1 MDPPNRC
8 FARYTAGGRGVTVS
22 DHGFRVDQL
31 DTMFYAP
38 TNWNGGNTQSWRADP
53 LTAAAGDLPTD
64 VDSAGHMKKRTLLPE
79 WEVYEAEDDQ
89 AWDSPPPPEPTHL
102 EYPPSRVKRAMRQLE
117 AASPASR
124 PASSAPTETSEVEIE
139 KEGVEQ
145 ERVEKEKAED
155 AFTEWRNAS
164 MSTSL
169 ELRAENEYCDAG
181 KALELVD
188 DMDQLY
194 GYCDCIGWEGD
205 D

>member
-8 FARYTAGGRGVTVS
+8 FARFTAGGRGVTIS

-53 LTAAAGDLPTD
+53 LTAAAGDIPTD
-64 VDSAGHMKKRTLLPE
+64 VDSANHMRKRTVQPE
-79 WEVYEAEDDQ
+79 WEVYDEVEDGQ

-117 AASPASR
+117 GASPASR
-124 PASSAPTETSEVEIE
+124 PASSAPTETSAVEESAE
-139 KEGVEQ
+139 KEV
-145 ERVEKEKAED
+145 VEKEKAKD
-155 AFTEWRNAS
+155 VFTEWRNAT
-164 MSTSL
+164 MVTSL

-205 D
+205 E